1 MRSRLLQPNPYSSAM
16 ARLIAAAFSDD
27 AFILVWDEHDEARS
41 QLLRRAAA
49 ELADLRCRI
58 VRTSANVGE
67 ELSVADLV
75 AQVSEQVAGCDGK
88 ADLLERTHRLLTEV
102 DAQLD
107 RVLLLIDHADRLSSS
122 ALRFLQLTCR
132 SGPKLRVVLASTP
145 SGAAQPAAPE
155 FNLLAARSVRI
166 GVGP

>member
-1 MRSRLLQPNPYSSAM
+1 M

-27 AFILVWDEHDEARS
+27 AFILVWDEHDAAGS

-49 ELADLRCRI
+49 ELGDLRCRV
-58 VRTSANVGE
+58 VRASASAGE
-67 ELSVADLV
+67 ELSVADLL
-75 AQVSEQVAGCDGK
+75 AQVSEQVTAADGSG
-88 ADLLERTHRLLTEV
+88 DLLERTHRLLTEV
-102 DAQLD
+102 DARLD
-107 RVLLLIDHADRLSSS
+107 RILLLIDHADRLSSS
-122 ALRFLQLTCR
+122 AVRFLQLTSR

-145 SGAAQPAAPE
+145 TGATQPAAPE

>member
-1 MRSRLLQPNPYSSAM
+1 MRARSATARARSAPNSPISGAGSCVWQRGRGAECRRSRAP
-16 ARLIAAAFSDD
+16 
-27 AFILVWDEHDEARS
+27 
-41 QLLRRAAA
+41 
-49 ELADLRCRI
+49 
-58 VRTSANVGE
+58 
-67 ELSVADLV
+67 
-75 AQVSEQVAGCDGK
+75 QVSEQAAGCDGTG
-88 ADLLERTHRLLTEV
+88 DLLERTHRLLTEV

-122 ALRFLQLTCR
+122 ALRFLQLTSR

-145 SGAAQPAAPE
+145 SGAARPAAPE